1 MLLNIFINDTKCL
14 INFIFHDEK
23 LYWMMW
29 IFVDKNEPL
38 KIQTNRYASYVYYH
52 SITIHWSYSL
62 NILSTYSLHM
72 SKHFHARINPSFT
85 IVKFI
90 LLDMLKKEYM
100 YTSIIIVYTAVFEVS
115 VFIKYMLCMMEGNL
129 DLIWCVGFNWN

>member
-1 MLLNIFINDTKCL
+1 MKKSIRQSEYLKMEINL
-14 INFIFHDEK
+14 
-23 LYWMMW
+23 W
-29 IFVDKNEPL
+29 IT
-38 KIQTNRYASYVYYH
+38 QTNRYASYVYYH
-52 SITIHWSYSL
+52 SITIHWSYSSS
-62 NILSTYSLHM
+62 ILSTYSLHM

-115 VFIKYMLCMMEGNL
+115 VFYQIYAMHDGRLSWFDVMYWIYLKLVSL
-129 DLIWCVGFNWN
+129 FLICIH